1 MATTTSPLYDLEA
14 DGDQVRIGDTTFTG
28 ASAYPDAIA
37 WLTARAVEAAG
48 PVLVHSTE
56 SATDPGT
63 WFTLDQE
70 GALLPAAAPTGAAAT
85 VAPSPA
91 PAAATPVSV
100 DADLTPF
107 TNYSEPEPI
116 PLRTREPD
124 LPPRPEDD
132 LPSDVE
138 LEGESAEDAPAA
150 AAEAPLPRR
159 SEVRFV
165 NPTKTRPRTGV
176 RAAVYSVTG
185 GLVNLGQSAL
195 EQETDELA
203 RRISRKL
210 TGSHSTAFLSLKGGV
225 GKSST
230 TGGVG
235 MMLAEYRGDP
245 PCAVDMNP
253 DSGDLAERVVGEAN
267 YDHAT
272 ASTVTDV
279 VRDAGKIESLTDLSR
294 YMHHAN
300 RLHVIAG
307 EQDPAVSDA
316 ITAEDHARIQALV
329 ARYYSIVLTDC
340 GTGVSHPAMA
350 GILGSVS
357 NVVIATGYAVSG
369 AKRAAAVIEWL
380 RNHGYAHLADGAIV
394 VITDKD
400 GVSSQVNR
408 QAIREHLTGAAAH
421 LIEVPRDA
429 AVADG
434 DQISPDRVSSATR
447 LAWMQA
453 AAAIVDGYR

>member
-1 MATTTSPLYDLEA
+1 MTETTGLRFDLVAESGRVA
-14 DGDQVRIGDTTFTG
+14 VGDVVFDGENPY
-28 ASAYPDAIA
+28 SDAIDWIGVQA
-37 WLTARAVEAAG
+37 AAQHATA
-48 PVLVHSTE
+48 LVHSTDRND
-56 SATDPGT
+56 ATET
-63 WFTLDQE
+63 WFSIDPD
-70 GALLPAAAPTGAAAT
+70 GALLAAAPPAEQTAAAASVPPT
-85 VAPSPA
+85 PPSPA
-91 PAAATPVSV
+91 V
-100 DADLTPF
+100 
-107 TNYSEPEPI
+107 EPEP
-116 PLRTREPD
+116 
-124 LPPRPEDD
+124 
-132 LPSDVE
+132 
-138 LEGESAEDAPAA
+138 
-150 AAEAPLPRR
+150 AAEPSAVAEQAVETGSAADALPRR
-159 SEVRFV
+159 SEVRFT

-176 RAAVYSVTG
+176 QGLLYTVSG

-195 EQETDELA
+195 ERETDELA
-203 RRISRKL
+203 KRISRKL

-253 DSGDLAERVVGEAN
+253 DSGDLAERVVGEQG
-267 YDHAT
+267 YDQAT
-272 ASTVTDV
+272 AATVTDV
-279 VRDAGKIESLTDLSR
+279 VRDADRIESLTDLSR

-316 ITAEDHARIQALV
+316 ITASDHARVQALV

-369 AKRAAAVIEWL
+369 AKRAAAAIEWL
-380 RNHGYAHLADGAIV
+380 RNHGYARLADTAVV

-400 GVSSQVNR
+400 GVSGQVNR
-408 QAIREHLTGAAAH
+408 DAIREHLTGAAAH

-447 LAWMQA
+447 LAWMRA

>member
-1 MATTTSPLYDLEA
+1 MDTTTSPLYDLEA

-28 ASAYPDAIA
+28 ASAYPDAIT
-37 WLTARAVEAAG
+37 WLTARAVEAG
-48 PVLVHSTE
+48 SPVLVHSTE

-63 WFTLDQE
+63 WFTLDQG

-85 VAPSPA
+85 AVRP
-91 PAAATPVSV
+91 PAAASPEPESV
-100 DADLTPF
+100 DNAAAGIDYT
-107 TNYSEPEPI
+107 EPEPI
-116 PLRTREPD
+116 PIVANRVPP

-132 LPSDVE
+132 LTAEPESNGETPAPATD
-138 LEGESAEDAPAA
+138 GES
-150 AAEAPLPRR
+150 PLPRR

-176 RAAVYSVTG
+176 RAAVYAVTG

-203 RRISRKL
+203 KRISRKL

-380 RNHGYAHLADGAIV
+380 RNHGYAHLADSAIV

-408 QAIREHLTGAAAH
+408 QAIREHLSGAAAH

>member
-28 ASAYPDAIA
+28 PTAYPDAIA
-37 WLTARAVEAAG
+37 WLTARAVNAG
-48 PVLVHSTE
+48 APVLVHSTE

-63 WFTLDQE
+63 WFTLDQD
-70 GALLPAAAPTGAAAT
+70 GALLPATGPTVREAAYVPSLVAEALDGPVTPAVDFVEAPADQAAAGAGT
-85 VAPSPA
+85 ESMPDGARDPQEPS
-91 PAAATPVSV
+91 
-100 DADLTPF
+100 
-107 TNYSEPEPI
+107 
-116 PLRTREPD
+116 
-124 LPPRPEDD
+124 
-132 LPSDVE
+132 
-138 LEGESAEDAPAA
+138 AA
-150 AAEAPLPRR
+150 AALPRR
-159 SEVRFV
+159 SDVRFV
-165 NPTKTRPRTGV
+165 NPTKTRPHTGP
-176 RAAVYSVTG
+176 RAAVYTATG
-185 GLVNLGQSAL
+185 GLVNLGPSQL

-203 RRISRKL
+203 KRIARKL
-210 TGSHSTAFLSLKGGV
+210 NGSHSTAFLSLKGGV

-267 YDHAT
+267 YDLAT
-272 ASTVTDV
+272 APTVTDV
-279 VRDAGKIESLTDLSR
+279 VREAAKIDSLTDLSR

-307 EQDPAVSDA
+307 EQDPDVSDA
-316 ITAEDHARIQALV
+316 MTAADYNVIRDLV
-329 ARYYSIVLTDC
+329 ARYYSVVLTDC
-340 GTGVSHPAMA
+340 GTGVSHPAMT
-350 GILGSVS
+350 GILGSVT

-380 RNHGYAHLADGAIV
+380 RTHGYPHLADRAIV

-400 GVSSQVNR
+400 GVSGQVNR
-408 QAIREHLTGAAAH
+408 QAILETLTQSAAH
-421 LIEVPRDA
+421 LIEVPRDR

-434 DQISPDRVSSATR
+434 DQIDPDRVSPATR
-447 LAWMQA
+447 LAWMRA